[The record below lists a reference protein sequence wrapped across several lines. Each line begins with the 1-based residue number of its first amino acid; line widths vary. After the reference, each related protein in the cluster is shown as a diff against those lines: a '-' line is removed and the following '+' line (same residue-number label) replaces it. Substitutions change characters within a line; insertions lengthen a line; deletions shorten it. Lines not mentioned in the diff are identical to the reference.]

1 MEESNVANLDVTT
14 PSGGSFAEGIKNI
27 QNNLANMTGVH
38 RAEPDTGKETL
49 DTLKSLPKQI
59 IDTLSP
65 YMEGLFVSSKF
76 QKAFSNIF
84 GNGSPFSNSLGDLV
98 SETSETIE
106 NLTGGT
112 GLSTF
117 VNSMKGV
124 AVKKQPKESDLLKLN
139 ANYALPG
146 LLIYGGLRDIIQL
159 LTSNAKGRSGGGNEA
174 GGSFKKTLTKLF
186 EGVKEGAAGLALLA
200 GALLAFAGA
209 SAIFSQVEWGSALKG
224 LAAFTVFVLGSLVLA
239 KILGKSEN
247 LKNLKDFALGTLL
260 LTAAF
265 LVFSVAIWIA
275 GSIPE
280 DKIQRSLA
288 VLGEF
293 IIFTALAVTCALIIK
308 NNMQNFQSF
317 AMGALLLT
325 SALIAFSV
333 AILIAGMI
341 PSNVLLQGSLVV
353 AGILGILL
361 VVGAVFSTFGSK
373 INKGIVEFAIAGT
386 LLGAACL
393 IMCAPIFLLGSM
405 SIGTLVQ
412 GGIALVLILGM
423 LVALGVAFTYFGG
436 YIIPGLILF
445 AIAGTLF
452 GVALLLMTLPIAI
465 LGGLGIVKVLEASG
479 SALVIVSMLTLVG
492 GIGLTLAFTL
502 PGILLFGVA
511 SAALALAMLP
521 MVHVIDQL
529 SKIDTEK
536 MKTSGKNFFEGYNAM
551 LDALPSVPAS
561 IKAGLKAGSLR
572 KVGDAL
578 LPVFQTISILGTDID
593 MEKATKNLTAAQG
606 VIAGMFGLVGMFD
619 DSSSLEFAGY
629 KFGFIPT
636 FKVVK
641 SKYHISSST
650 EKNLKRLTDI
660 TSPLFNC
667 IQSISKLDPSAISA
681 IDFTTVKTSVDT
693 LFSLLK
699 GLDSD
704 VDFDE
709 DASGAFANVISTT
722 DKLFSLVK
730 KLKNG
735 IPDEDLKLAQ
745 NGLMK
750 LTSIIYNKDWNQYSL
765 YGFLYSLPRYG
776 VGGNDE
782 ALDNVNKTFDI
793 VFRIANNVKGL
804 AGIDR
809 NNINVASENVRLL
822 TNMVSEL
829 SSKMDK
835 TPNMSDGEYG
845 TWKKVC
851 GEDGK
856 GGILGMLGFSVDSIS
871 KIANIPNIEG
881 FLYNSAYLVES
892 LNAFND
898 LKRMD
903 KEFESLQKYSN
914 AFNSFNVSQMDKV
927 TEAFERFLAV
937 NINAGVTSINELA
950 NNADKF
956 ERIAKAFDKMTKS
969 SEKMALSTSVFGKLA
984 DLSDSLS
991 MSNANKRMSRGNE
1004 ETPEDKMY
1012 KLMLGW
1018 DSYIKSLDNSKDP
1031 LYVGPGA
1038 SMDVAAVSP
1047 NEPYS
1052 QMSSKGKKDTKK
1064 RAEEEQENGFVKFWK
1079 GIFS

>member
-1 MEESNVANLDVTT
+1 MEESNVANLDVAT
-14 PSGGSFAEGIKNI
+14 PGGGSFAEGIKNI
-27 QNNLANMTGVH
+27 QNNLSNMTGVH
-38 RAEPDTGKETL
+38 RAEPDVGKETL

-117 VNSMKGV
+117 VNSMGGV

-239 KILGKSEN
+239 KVLGKSEN

-280 DKIQRSLA
+280 DKIQRAIGVLVEFGFFIVLA
-288 VLGEF
+288 L
-293 IIFTALAVTCALIIK
+293 TCAVIIK

-317 AMGALLLT
+317 VVGALILT

-333 AILIAGMI
+333 AIIIAGMI
-341 PSNVLLQGSLVV
+341 PSNVLFQGSLVV

-361 VVGAVFSTFGSK
+361 IVGTVFSTFGSK
-373 INKGIVEFAIAGT
+373 INKGVAEFAIAGT
-386 LLGAACL
+386 LLGVACL

-405 SIGTLVQ
+405 DPLTLLQ
-412 GGIALVLILGM
+412 GGVALVLIIGM
-423 LVALGVAFTYFGG
+423 LALVGFAFGNAAG
-436 YIIPGLILF
+436 AYIIAGLGLF
-445 AIAGTLF
+445 AIASILF
-452 GVALLLMTLPIAI
+452 GAALLLVTLPIAI
-465 LGGLGIVKVLEASG
+465 LGGLGIAKVAEASG
-479 SALVIVSMLTLVG
+479 SALLIAGMLTLVG

-536 MKTSGKNFFEGYNAM
+536 MKTSGKNFFDGYSLM

-572 KVGDAL
+572 KVGEAL
-578 LPVFQTISILGTDID
+578 LPVFQTISILGADID
-593 MEKATKNLTAAQG
+593 MERATKNLTAAQG

-704 VDFDE
+704 IDFDE
-709 DASGAFANVISTT
+709 NASGAFANIISTT
-722 DKLFSLVK
+722 DKLFGLVK
-730 KLKNG
+730 KLKDG
-735 IPDEDLKLAQ
+735 IPEKDLELAR
-745 NGLMK
+745 NGLMS
-750 LTSIIYNKDWNQYSL
+750 LTEIIYTDKNQYSL
-765 YGFLYSLPRYG
+765 YSFLYSLPGYG
-776 VGGNDE
+776 MGGNDE

-809 NNINVASENVRLL
+809 GNITTATENVRLL
-822 TNMVSEL
+822 TNMVSDL

-881 FLYNSAYLVES
+881 FLYNSTYLVDS
-892 LNAFND
+892 LNTFKD
-898 LKRMD
+898 LKKMD

-914 AFNSFNVSQMDKV
+914 TFNSFNVSQMDKV

-991 MSNANKRMSRGNE
+991 MSSANKRISRGNE
-1004 ETPEDKMY
+1004 ETPEEKMY

-1047 NEPYS
+1047 NDPYS
-1052 QMSSKGKKDTKK
+1052 QMSSKGKNDTKK
-1064 RAEEEQENGFVKFWK
+1064 RAEEKQENGFVSFWK
-1079 GIFS
+1079 NLFS